1 MLPPRKLVRKVRALI
16 DPHTMPSHLNAD
28 SVAIAATL
36 VKGDKYG
43 WIPTEHTRAGVHPIG
58 VDRMDVGL

>member
-16 DPHTMPSHLNAD
+16 DPYTLPSHLNAD
-28 SVAIAATL
+28 SVAIATML

-43 WIPTEHTRAGVHPIG
+43 WVPTEHTRTGVNRIG

>member
-1 MLPPRKLVRKVRALI
+1 MLPPRRLVRKVRALI

-28 SVAIAATL
+28 SVAIATTL
-36 VKGDKYG
+36 VKGDKYAF
-43 WIPTEHTRAGVHPIG
+43 IPAEHTRAGVKPLG